1 MCTPLGPAPVGD
13 PGGRCGGTGRGAGE
27 PSVHDAA
34 SSHSPGQVPQ
44 AASSQQDLTGS
55 QPQQGPG
62 GEGPLLGLRSAI
74 ILVLGVLVASAA
86 GVLTYRAQQDPAT
99 AALTAGGAF
108 AGGVLF
114 FQKIIAG

>member
-1 MCTPLGPAPVGD
+1 MCTPLGPGSAGD
-13 PGGRCGGTGRGAGE
+13 PDGHGTGHDTGQE
-27 PSVHDAA
+27 PPARDAA
-34 SSHSPGQVPQ
+34 PGHSPGQVLQ
-44 AASSQQDLTGS
+44 AAPRQQDLTGP

-74 ILVLGVLVASAA
+74 ILMLGILVATAA

-99 AALTAGGAF
+99 AALAAGGAF

>member
-1 MCTPLGPAPVGD
+1 MYTPPGPGPVGN
-13 PGGRCGGTGRGAGE
+13 PGGTTGHGTGQE
-27 PSVHDAA
+27 PPARDAA
-34 SSHSPGQVPQ
+34 TDHPRGQVPQ
-44 AASSQQDLTGS
+44 AAPRQQDPTGP

-74 ILVLGVLVASAA
+74 ILMLGILVATAA

-99 AALTAGGAF
+99 AALAAGGAF

-114 FQKIIAG
+114 FNKIIAG

>member
-1 MCTPLGPAPVGD
+1 MYTPTGPGPVGN
-13 PGGRCGGTGRGAGE
+13 PGGNTGHGTEQEPPGRN
-27 PSVHDAA
+27 AA
-34 SSHSPGQVPQ
+34 PARSSGQMPQ
-44 AASSQQDLTGS
+44 AAPGQQDLTGS
-55 QPQQGPG
+55 HSPQGPP

-74 ILVLGVLVASAA
+74 ILMLGILVATAA

-99 AALTAGGAF
+99 AALAAGGAF